1 MVEATHSLA
10 GLIGS
15 MHCLITLHTRPWNR
29 TQARRH
35 TFNQHGCHG
44 SGKFMLLQHKILISN
59 IKTKRLFHQFLEREK
74 RKLQEAG
81 LDWKGKHIS
90 ICLFDLAWRL
100 RSLLIKELIRIRAV
114 LLLQHTQLMCLSLSL
129 VGWRLLFLSFQ
140 QAFHMMARQE
150 HYITSP
156 LTLDSSWATQGYRV
170 INMQLFIPRAA
181 WGLREF
187 PENPPLSRNSRTWYD
202 KANWH
207 MDRHRCWLMGC

>member
-1 MVEATHSLA
+1 MFKWEQKWEYAAHGSLCVLTTGAASEAVVMVEATHSLA

-114 LLLQHTQLMCLSLSL
+114 LLLQHTQLMCPD
-129 VGWRLLFLSFQ
+129 
-140 QAFHMMARQE
+140 
-150 HYITSP
+150 IK
-156 LTLDSSWATQGYRV
+156 
-170 INMQLFIPRAA
+170 
-181 WGLREF
+181 
-187 PENPPLSRNSRTWYD
+187 TWE
-202 KANWH
+202 
-207 MDRHRCWLMGC
+207 CS